1 MASLTFLGAAQEVT
15 GSCYLLE
22 TLDGV
27 KVLLECGMR
36 QGRREADNGNRAPFP
51 FDPASIDA
59 VVISHA
65 HLDHSGLLPRLA
77 AEGFKGPIFATEAT
91 CELLELML
99 LDSAHIQEKDAEWEN
114 RWRNRI
120 GKPSIKPLYTQ
131 ADTERA
137 LKLRRPISL
146 GSTVAVARGVRV
158 TFHNAGHILG
168 SSIVEVQFHDQ
179 VQPRRLVFSGDLG
192 NTCSPLMRAPSPLS
206 RADVVMLESTYGD
219 RDHRDSNETLEELA
233 AILEQ
238 AHRDGGNVL
247 IPSFAVG
254 RTQDLLYY
262 LGRFYQEGRLP
273 QQAVFLDSPM
283 AARANGI
290 YLRHSNEF
298 DDRDREYIRGT
309 GTTRLEEWLPVL
321 RVTRSADES
330 MAINRIKS
338 GAVIIAGSGMCT
350 GGRIVHHF
358 KHNLWR
364 PECHVVFP
372 GFQARGTLGRNIVD
386 GASAVR
392 VFHQRIAVKAQIHTL
407 GGFSAQRRAIAVAR
421 LGRSLRPPSR
431 AIPDT
436 WRAGKDGSV
445 AGRDPR
451 APRLGCRDTR
461 ARRTHRDLSR
471 RPQLSRSPW
480 QYADD
485 RLSRVVV
492 EGVCECPTKPM
503 TIFPGTSRPAAPTW
517 RGRSTNWRPLRLPA
531 TAPISRSTAR
541 CSSP

>member
-1 MASLTFLGAAQEVT
+1 M
-15 GSCYLLE
+15 
-22 TLDGV
+22 
-27 KVLLECGMR
+27 
-36 QGRREADNGNRAPFP
+36 
-51 FDPASIDA
+51 
-59 VVISHA
+59 
-65 HLDHSGLLPRLA
+65 
-77 AEGFKGPIFATEAT
+77 
-91 CELLELML
+91 
-99 LDSAHIQEKDAEWEN
+99 
-114 RWRNRI
+114 
-120 GKPSIKPLYTQ
+120 
-131 ADTERA
+131 
-137 LKLRRPISL
+137 
-146 GSTVAVARGVRV
+146 

-407 GGFSAQRRAIAVAR
+407 GGFSAHAGQSQLLDWVAHF
-421 LGRSLRPPSR
+421 
-431 AIPDT
+431 A
-436 WRAGKDGSV
+436 
-445 AGRDPR
+445 
-451 APRLGCRDTR
+451 
-461 ARRTHRDLSR
+461 H
-471 RPQLSRSPW
+471 
-480 QYADD
+480 
-485 RLSRVVV
+485 
-492 EGVCECPTKPM
+492 
-503 TIFPGTSRPAAPTW
+503 RPALYLIHGEREKMEAL
-517 RGRSTNWRPLRLPA
+517 RGAIRERLDWDAEIPE
-531 TAPISRSTAR
+531 PGERIEI
-541 CSSP
+541 

>member
-219 RDHRDSNETLEELA
+219 RDHRDSNDTLEELA
-233 AILEQ
+233 AILDQ

-247 IPSFAVG
+247 IPS
-254 RTQDLLYY
+254 
-262 LGRFYQEGRLP
+262 
-273 QQAVFLDSPM
+273 
-283 AARANGI
+283 
-290 YLRHSNEF
+290 
-298 DDRDREYIRGT
+298 
-309 GTTRLEEWLPVL
+309 
-321 RVTRSADES
+321 
-330 MAINRIKS
+330 
-338 GAVIIAGSGMCT
+338 
-350 GGRIVHHF
+350 
-358 KHNLWR
+358 
-364 PECHVVFP
+364 
-372 GFQARGTLGRNIVD
+372 
-386 GASAVR
+386 
-392 VFHQRIAVKAQIHTL
+392 
-407 GGFSAQRRAIAVAR
+407 
-421 LGRSLRPPSR
+421 
-431 AIPDT
+431 
-436 WRAGKDGSV
+436 
-445 AGRDPR
+445 
-451 APRLGCRDTR
+451 
-461 ARRTHRDLSR
+461 
-471 RPQLSRSPW
+471 
-480 QYADD
+480 
-485 RLSRVVV
+485 
-492 EGVCECPTKPM
+492 
-503 TIFPGTSRPAAPTW
+503 
-517 RGRSTNWRPLRLPA
+517 
-531 TAPISRSTAR
+531 
-541 CSSP
+541 